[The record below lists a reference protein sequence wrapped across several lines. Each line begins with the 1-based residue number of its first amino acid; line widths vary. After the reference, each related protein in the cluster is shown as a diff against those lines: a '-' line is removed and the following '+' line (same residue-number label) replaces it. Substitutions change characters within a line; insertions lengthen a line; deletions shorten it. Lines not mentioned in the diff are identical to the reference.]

1 MTEGNGIGRR
11 ACLATIVTATAAALP
26 AFAQA
31 PLRIG
36 WLSISPHQLVAD
48 FRARMAELGYVEGKN
63 LQIEYRYA
71 EGKPEFLPGLV
82 DDLVKKG
89 AIILAVSGNEATAAA
104 VAHPRGVPIVF
115 VSSDPTIAGVVPSL
129 ARPGG
134 IATGISLLSEE
145 LGSKRVGLLREA
157 MPSLSR
163 LALLDPITSGAD
175 SPQIQIMAASAAKLG
190 IATKNFRAVDP
201 AELPGTLAAMVAEGW
216 QGPIAGASP
225 LFSAH
230 AAELGALSLKLRL
243 PAQFDNPYFV
253 RAGALMS
260 YGPDLPA
267 AFRRQAELVVKLA
280 KGAKVA
286 DMPVEQVTKFN
297 FAFNQTTAKTLGLSL
312 SLPAMASV
320 DELVD

>member
-11 ACLATIVTATAAALP
+11 ACLAAIVTATAAELP

-36 WLSISPHQLVAD
+36 WLSISPHQLLAD

-71 EGKPEFLPGLV
+71 GGKPEFLPGLI
-82 DDLVKKG
+82 DDLIEKG
-89 AIILAVSGNEATAAA
+89 AIILAVSGNEATEAA
-104 VAHPRGVPIVF
+104 VAHPKGVPIVF
-115 VSSDPTIAGVVPSL
+115 VSSDPTIAGLVPSL

-175 SPQIQIMAASAAKLG
+175 SPQIQVMTASAAKLG

-201 AELPGTLAAMVAEGW
+201 AELPGTLAAIVAEGW
-216 QGPIAGASP
+216 QGLIAGASP

-286 DMPVEQVTKFN
+286 DMPVEQATKFN

-312 SLPAMASV
+312 SLPAMAYV